1 MKKFFYTLFICLVA
15 STVVFAQNRPFWK
28 DIQKF
33 KAADSVEMPPKNA
46 IVFVG
51 SSSFT
56 RWYDVQKDFPGHT
69 IINRGFGGSSLPHLI
84 EYADRIIIPYR
95 PKQVVVYCGENDFG
109 GAGVTADTVVN
120 RFKTLYGILRN
131 ELPKAEIVYISMK
144 PSPSRAHLMP
154 GFAAANAEIKTF
166 LEKQR
171 RTRYI
176 DIWDAM
182 LDDKGSPREELFVS
196 DMLHMNEKGYA
207 IWQKAIA
214 PHLK

>member
-1 MKKFFYTLFICLVA
+1 YPCGTAGKRRLFRGSIQPGMSAGWPILPIFVAMKKFFYTLFICLVA

-95 PKQVVVYCGENDFG
+95 PKQVVV
-109 GAGVTADTVVN
+109 
-120 RFKTLYGILRN
+120 
-131 ELPKAEIVYISMK
+131 
-144 PSPSRAHLMP
+144 
-154 GFAAANAEIKTF
+154 
-166 LEKQR
+166 
-171 RTRYI
+171 
-176 DIWDAM
+176 
-182 LDDKGSPREELFVS
+182 
-196 DMLHMNEKGYA
+196 
-207 IWQKAIA
+207 
-214 PHLK
+214 